1 MSFAENLSP
10 QVRKKAENNAI
21 LSTFFGC
28 VSEKLFGTTAVIV
41 IYLSLM
47 GADESFN
54 MFFTAISSI
63 AGVIFLIP
71 CAALTAKF
79 GLRKAYTFTCL
90 TGCCAFLGMACAA
103 FAGSYGK
110 YIMIFCGFTYAM
122 TQDIY
127 SSCWYPMLDN
137 FLLPGDRSRFFG
149 KMRFSY
155 TLFNAVLL
163 YCLGKLMGTQPPV
176 WLMQII
182 FVCGGLGL
190 LGRKFEM
197 DRMPVDPHAR
207 RETVN
212 IALALRFCF
221 RNSSLIGF
229 AFYTC
234 LVTLAYSTAVTL
246 GVIYMK
252 SSLNMGAETL
262 MNYSALSLAGLI
274 IGFGIVGKVIKRFKI
289 KVCQVGTHLAGLFVC
304 ILLLISVPQNPL
316 LKVILAGVFLF
327 SGITSAFISCINS
340 TEMMALSKPGN
351 KVMTTAFFSTSSL
364 IGAAVGRLVTT
375 FILGCGALAPE
386 WELWGMKMTKYQ
398 FLFGMFTI
406 MLAFFLLFLPLIPSL
421 VPRHKDYYNP

>member
-1 MSFAENLSP
+1 MSYAESLSP
-10 QVRKKAENNAI
+10 AVRKKAENNAI

-28 VSEKLFGTTAVIV
+28 ISEKLFGTTAFIV

-47 GADESFN
+47 GAGETYN

-79 GLRKAYTFTCL
+79 GLRRAYTFTCC
-90 TGCCAFLGMACAA
+90 TGCCAFMGMAGAA
-103 FAGSYGK
+103 FAGEYGK
-110 YIMIFCGFTYAM
+110 YIMALCGFIYAM

-155 TLFNAVLL
+155 TLFNAILL
-163 YCLGKLMGTQPPV
+163 YCLGKLMGSNPPV

-197 DRMPVDPHAR
+197 DRMPVDPHAK

-246 GVIYMK
+246 AVIYMK
-252 SSLNMGAETL
+252 STLEMGAETL

-274 IGFGIVGKVIKRFKI
+274 AGFGVVGKVIKRFKI
-289 KVCQVGTHLAGLFVC
+289 RACQIGTHLSALTVC
-304 ILLLISVPQNPL
+304 ILLLLAVPQNPF
-316 LKVILAGVFLF
+316 LKAILAVVFLL

-340 TEMMALSKPGN
+340 TEMMALSKPRN

-364 IGAAVGRLVTT
+364 IGAAAGRLVTT

-386 WELWGMKMTKYQ
+386 WTLWGIKMTKYQ
-398 FLFGMFTI
+398 FLFGVFTV
-406 MLAFFLLFLPLIPSL
+406 MLAFFLLFLPLLPSL
-421 VPRHKDYYNP
+421 VSRHKDYYNP